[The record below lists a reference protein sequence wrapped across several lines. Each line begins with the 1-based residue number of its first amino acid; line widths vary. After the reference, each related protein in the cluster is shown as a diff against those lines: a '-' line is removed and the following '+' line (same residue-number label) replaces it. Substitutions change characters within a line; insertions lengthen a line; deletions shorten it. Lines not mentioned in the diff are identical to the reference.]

1 MEEATNI
8 CSGNKEAVSRER
20 DSSNADGVRTQSVCL
35 PFAVMRFD
43 IHLSAIDNPEV
54 ASDKNGSYR
63 SFHALCARALA
74 RTNKNLDNSITH
86 VNNWLKVLAS
96 RERPS
101 KSTSSA
107 CFLQTEHPLLLR
119 MLCNISPEECLSKPY
134 YYPNAKIENCWEFA
148 KFI

>member
-1 MEEATNI
+1 MEETKLI
-8 CSGNKEAVSRER
+8 CDGNKGAVSLGR
-20 DSSNADGVRTQSVCL
+20 DSSNADGFTVQSAVL
-35 PFAVMRFD
+35 PLAVMRLD
-43 IHLSAIDNPEV
+43 IHLFAIDNPEV

-86 VNNWLKVLAS
+86 VNNLFKVLAS

-107 CFLQTEHPLLLR
+107 CSLQTEHPFLLR
-119 MLCNISPEECLSKPY
+119 MLCNISPEECLSKLY
-134 YYPNAKIENCWEFA
+134 YYPNAKIEICWEFA